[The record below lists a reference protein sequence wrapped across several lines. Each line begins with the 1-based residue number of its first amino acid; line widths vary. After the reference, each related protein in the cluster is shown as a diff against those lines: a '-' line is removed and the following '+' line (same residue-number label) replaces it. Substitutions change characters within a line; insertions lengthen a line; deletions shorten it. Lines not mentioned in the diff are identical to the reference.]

1 MEGQHVNYLGRVVP
15 VEGFRAFVYG
25 TDGAKKVVNS
35 WSSFE
40 DHIALGTWFAT
51 PEAATNI
58 DLKVATKAFKPKGKT
73 GITLEMPA
81 NDSEVRKDD
90 FLPNESA

>member
-25 TDGAKKVVNS
+25 ADGTRKVVNS
-35 WSSFE
+35 WTVFE
-40 DHIALGTWFAT
+40 EHIALGTWFAT
-51 PEAATNI
+51 PEAAAN
-58 DLKVATKAFKPKGKT
+58 DFKPAPKAFKAKGK
-73 GITLEMPA
+73 ITIPA
-81 NDSEVRKDD
+81 NDSEVPKDD